1 MGRASQVFGY
11 IFGFIILLIGLGLI
25 IATFVQPLLFLGGFL
40 IIGVLVAIFGF
51 VIMYLGH
58 RSRPKKEKKMLKM
71 QAEEYLEQKMKK
83 EMQKREMEEME
94 EAQKERKKLEK
105 DMEKAQKEKA
115 EEKKKRE

>member
-1 MGRASQVFGY
+1 MGRASQIFGY

-40 IIGVLVAIFGF
+40 IIGVLVTIFGF

-58 RSRPKKEKKMLKM
+58 RSRPTKEEKMLKM
-71 QAEEYLEQKMKK
+71 QAEEYLREQKMKK

-94 EAQKERKKLEK
+94 
-105 DMEKAQKEKA
+105 KAQKEKEKA
-115 EEKKKRE
+115 EKRREKE